1 MNNNKK
7 NHNSNEI
14 LWWGL
19 IILCL
24 CSVWPVG
31 LFLLFMK
38 IFKNKPDFNARTQSE
53 NTAAHANNVHIH
65 MDQDGTRVHV
75 ERSDNASAPMT
86 EEEKAA
92 LRQKFSQGAQTSAP
106 YASGGTYQRWS
117 QPPTYNR
124 SSDRQPQTANGQRT
138 AQGGFVSPK
147 EAKKEQRANRR
158 RTGKAMRIV
167 GGILTGVFGFA
178 AVETLLEDL
187 YSGVSAG
194 TVIQDVN
201 PLMLFC
207 CLGIGLLAFGIQRG
221 RQNKRLSRYKTL
233 MGPRPT
239 LDLHMASEA
248 TGIKYST
255 VLDDIQKM
263 TDRGEFGNAF
273 VDVARGMLILDA
285 SSYTPPQ
292 PAQPEQPETAQSVAA
307 DAAEVSKL
315 TDNEVLTRIRDVN
328 DAIANPEISRQID
341 QIGMLTAKIFQLV
354 DENPEKEQEIRSFT
368 AYYLPQTLKILNA
381 YARLERQGVEGQN
394 ITEAKARIESML
406 DKLVSGY
413 ANQLDRLFGS
423 EMLDITTDITVMEQ
437 MLARDGLV
445 LDEMQMPQQ
454 KAEQQIM
461 QFEQ

>member
-1 MNNNKK
+1 MNNNK

-31 LFLLFMK
+31 LVLLFMK
-38 IFKNKPDFNARTQSE
+38 IFKNKPDFSAKTNTSSAAPLSPEEQADLKNHVHRTNPS
-53 NTAAHANNVHIH
+53 AA
-65 MDQDGTRVHV
+65 M
-75 ERSDNASAPMT
+75 S
-86 EEEKAA
+86 EEEKEA

-106 YASGGTYQRWS
+106 YASGGTHQRWS

-124 SSDRQPQTANGQRT
+124 SSDRQAASGQRT
-138 AQGGFVSPK
+138 AQGGFVSPA
-147 EAKKEQRANRR
+147 ETKKEKRANRR
-158 RTGKAMRIV
+158 RTGKTMRIL

-178 AVETLLEDL
+178 AVETLIEDL
-187 YSGVSAG
+187 SYGASAG
-194 TVIQDVN
+194 NLIRDVN

-207 CLGIGLLAFGIQRG
+207 CLGICLLAFGIQRG

-255 VLDDIQKM
+255 VLDDVQKM

-285 SSYTPPQ
+285 DSYTPPQ
-292 PAQPEQPETAQSVAA
+292 AAQPEQPATAQSVAA
-307 DAAEVSKL
+307 DAAEVSRL
-315 TDNEVLTRIRDVN
+315 TDNEVLTKIRDVN

-394 ITEAKARIESML
+394 ITEAKARIEAML

-445 LDEMQMPQQ
+445 LDELQMPQQ
-454 KAEQQIM
+454 KEEQQIL

>member
-1 MNNNKK
+1 MNNNK
-7 NHNSNEI
+7 NHNSNDV

-24 CSVWPVG
+24 CTVWPFG

-38 IFKNKPDFNARTQSE
+38 IFKNKPDFNAKATTGPAATPTQGQANQASRA
-53 NTAAHANNVHIH
+53 NQTSPGAA
-65 MDQDGTRVHV
+65 TL
-75 ERSDNASAPMT
+75 T

-92 LRQKFSQGAQTSAP
+92 LRQKFSQGAQTAAP

-124 SSDRQPQTANGQRT
+124 SSDRQSQTANGQRT

-194 TVIQDVN
+194 TLIQDVN

-255 VLDDIQKM
+255 VLDDVQKM

-273 VDVARGMLILDA
+273 VDVARGMLILDGGN
-285 SSYTPPQ
+285 YTPPQ
-292 PAQPEQPETAQSVAA
+292 SEPDPTAQSVAA
-307 DAAEVSKL
+307 DAVEVSRL
-315 TDNEVLTRIRDVN
+315 TDNEVLTKIRDVN

-341 QIGMLTAKIFQLV
+341 EIGMLTAKIFQLV

-394 ITEAKARIESML
+394 ITEAKARIEAML

-445 LDEMQMPQQ
+445 LDEMQMPQ
-454 KAEQQIM
+454 KKPAPEQQIM
-461 QFEQ
+461 QYEQ

>member
-1 MNNNKK
+1 MNNNK
-7 NHNSNEI
+7 NHNGNEV

-24 CSVWPVG
+24 CTVWPVG

-38 IFKNKPDFNARTQSE
+38 IFKNKPDFNAKATTGPAAAPTQEQANQASRA
-53 NTAAHANNVHIH
+53 NQTFPGAA
-65 MDQDGTRVHV
+65 TL
-75 ERSDNASAPMT
+75 T

-106 YASGGTYQRWS
+106 YSGGTHQRWS
-117 QPPTYNR
+117 QPPTYHR
-124 SSDRQPQTANGQRT
+124 SSDHQPQAQAANGQRT
-138 AQGGFVSPK
+138 AEGGFVSPK
-147 EAKKEQRANRR
+147 EAKKEQKANRR
-158 RTGKAMRIV
+158 RTGKVMRIL
-167 GGILTGVFGFA
+167 GGILTGVFGFSA
-178 AVETLLEDL
+178 LMSLFDDL
-187 YSGVSAG
+187 AYGATAG
-194 TVIQDVN
+194 ELIRDVN

-207 CLGIGLLAFGIQRG
+207 CIGIGLLAFGIQRG
-221 RQNKRLSRYKTL
+221 RQDKRLSRYKTL

-255 VLDDIQKM
+255 VLDDVQKM

-273 VDVARGMLILDA
+273 VDVARGMLILDGGN
-285 SSYTPPQ
+285 YTPPQ
-292 PAQPEQPETAQSVAA
+292 PEQDPTAQSVAA
-307 DAAEVSKL
+307 DAVEVSRL
-315 TDNEVLTRIRDVN
+315 ADNEVLTKIKDVN

-341 QIGMLTAKIFQLV
+341 EIGMLTAKIFQLV

-394 ITEAKARIESML
+394 ITEAKARIEAML

-445 LDEMQMPQQ
+445 LDEMQMPQSQ
-454 KAEQQIM
+454 RDKEQQIM
-461 QFEQ
+461 QYEQ